1 MAKLYPPNIN
11 GTIPAFYYEEGTVQI
26 TVPFTMNR
34 AVSPN
39 EVAGFALK
47 IKTTTGVEKGVAML
61 DFDSDTII
69 TTSTASATFLV
80 DNLDCQVGQHFKIQL
95 AYKDKTGEIGY
106 YSTVGIIKCTT
117 RPMVTIEGLN
127 IGQTNS
133 HTHAYTGVYSQKGQ
147 DVSEKMYSSHFIL
160 TDMYQNVIIDSG
172 DLLHNTSNDIFP
184 YESTEEFIINQD
196 LTPNELYYLQFT
208 VTTVNGLEVSSPR
221 YRVSQRTLIPSEIT
235 ADLVASMDFDNG
247 YVVLTLLDEVDPMIT
262 GTFLLTRA
270 SSKNGFVWEE
280 LKRFN
285 LESMAPSDWYF
296 RDYTVEQGI
305 VYKYGLQQYNLQG
318 VYSERII
325 SNTLMADFED
335 MFLYDGERQLRIR
348 FNPQVSSYKTTIL
361 ENKTETIGSKYP
373 YFSRNGNVNYK
384 EFPISGLISYLMDEA
399 ENFIDMRE
407 IGLEGF
413 INTSQRPRGLNYDST
428 IEQDIHKR
436 HRTTQLVDYN
446 MAAERRFKNIVLDWL
461 NDGNVKMF
469 KSPAEGNFVV
479 RLMNVSLSPND
490 NLSRMLHTF
499 SCSAYEVADY
509 SLQSLQYYGLIDMT
523 EEPALMAR
531 WVTVDIKTAVEDYLK
546 QTGQTW
552 ENAIANHDVII
563 LNTRPASTL
572 EFRDMRPGAQVL
584 INGLNIQMGATGAYS
599 IYSDEPDVYPIGA
612 IKYIIDDEVMGQLT
626 YKYYT
631 KVASVFGT
639 IDDIDFY
646 DVPLHQIIGV
656 NYEGLQ
662 WDSDSKQ
669 LKRTRNVL
677 DAINDVRTVVTNI
690 IFLRAFKRP
699 IETLYVPSG
708 TVLNENGLASSISCY
723 LSPNCNEDS
732 RFNWD
737 TANPLY
743 LYQLRYQEN
752 IAPYD
757 TIDRARYYVD
767 ATFDQFSQ
775 MAEYY
780 IDGKRQVIL
789 PITDNLFSFTLNG
802 VPIDLTE
809 KEKYLIRDDSL
820 VELTHGEI
828 IPQNGVVL
836 ELCYTEQIKSYA
848 IESDDINYKN
858 LVSAK
863 QKYDT
868 ALATMIKVRIDNA
881 DTYNTLPALKNT
893 YKTYIR
899 ELNLSLDRYKEEH
912 GLE

>member
-47 IKTTTGVEKGVAML
+47 IKTTTGVEKAVAML

-69 TTSTASATFLV
+69 TTSTASATFLI
-80 DNLDCQVGQHFKIQL
+80 DNFKCQVGQHFKVQL
-95 AYKDKTGEIGY
+95 AYKDKSGEVGY

-117 RPMVTIEGLN
+117 RPTVTIEGLEV
-127 IGQTNS
+127 GQTNS

-147 DVSEKMYSSHFIL
+147 DVSEKMYSSRFVL

-172 DLLHNTSNDIFP
+172 DLLHNTGNDIFP
-184 YESTEEFIINQD
+184 YESTEEFLINQD
-196 LTPNELYYLQFT
+196 LTPNELFYLQFI
-208 VTTVNGLEVSSPR
+208 VTTVNGLQVSSPR
-221 YRVSQRTLIPSEIT
+221 YRISQRTLIPSEIT
-235 ADLVASMDFDNG
+235 ADLVANMDFDNG

-270 SSKNGFVWEE
+270 SSKNNFVWEE

-348 FNPQVSSYKTTIL
+348 FNPQVSSYKTNIL
-361 ENKTETIGSKYP
+361 ENKAETIGSKYP

-413 INTSQRPRGLNYDST
+413 TNKSQRPKGLNYDST
-428 IEQDIHKR
+428 IERDIYKR
-436 HRTTQLVDYN
+436 YATTQLVDYN

-461 NDGNVKMF
+461 NDGQVKMF

-531 WVTVDIKTAVEDYLK
+531 WVTVDIRTAVEDYLDK
-546 QTGQTW
+546 TGRTW
-552 ENAIANHDVII
+552 QDAIANHDIII
-563 LNTRPASTL
+563 LNTRPAAAL

-599 IYSDEPDVYPIGA
+599 VYSDEADIYPIGA
-612 IKYIIDDEVMGQLT
+612 IKYIIDDNVMGQLT

-639 IDDIDFY
+639 IDSIEFY
-646 DVPLHQIIGV
+646 DVPLHQIIGEHY
-656 NYEGLQ
+656 NGRIWNSQGKTFIGSE
-662 WDSDSKQ
+662 
-669 LKRTRNVL
+669 NVL
-677 DAINDVRTVVTNI
+677 DSINDVRTVVTNM

-699 IETLYVPSG
+699 IETLYVPTG
-708 TVLNENGLASSISCY
+708 TELKEGTFSFKCY
-723 LSPNCNEDS
+723 LSSDCNIASE
-732 RFNWD
+732 FNWE

-743 LYQLRYQEN
+743 LYQIRYQEN
-752 IAPYD
+752 ISPYN
-757 TIDRARYYVD
+757 TIPKAGYYVD

-775 MAEYY
+775 TTEYY
-780 IDGKRQVIL
+780 IDGYDQMIYC
-789 PITDNLFSFTLNG
+789 ITDDLFSFTLNG
-802 VPIDLTE
+802 VSIDLTE
-809 KEKYLIRDDSL
+809 KEKYLIRNDSL
-820 VELTHGEI
+820 AELTHGVI
-828 IPQNGVVL
+828 IPQNGVIL
-836 ELCYTEQIKSYA
+836 ELCYTKQIKEYA
-848 IESDDINYKN
+848 IESDDINYKP
-858 LVSAK
+858 LVLAK
-863 QKYDT
+863 QKYDI
-868 ALATMIKVRIDNA
+868 ALANMIKTRIDNA
-881 DTYNTLPALKNT
+881 EHYNSLDTLKAIYET
-893 YKTYIR
+893 YLG